1 MGLFDI
7 FSFSNAISQIGESY
21 SIIGESRHTIARN
34 VIEKYANSK
43 KSLDQLALA
52 LAYER
57 EGAKYRQEAIK
68 CFEFYFEN
76 PKPVPKNPHTK
87 KPYFTQWELHS
98 TLSTLYE
105 KEYQFDKAIKELEKC
120 IEINKH
126 DVNGADYTRIADI
139 LVKSSSVDVAIA
151 YLEDIKKKPVYKKI
165 KNAVDYCYSNLEKKK
180 ATGYKYKPRKKKAS

>member
-57 EGAKYRQEAIK
+57 EGA
-68 CFEFYFEN
+68 
-76 PKPVPKNPHTK
+76 VT
-87 KPYFTQWELHS
+87 
-98 TLSTLYE
+98 
-105 KEYQFDKAIKELEKC
+105 
-120 IEINKH
+120 
-126 DVNGADYTRIADI
+126 
-139 LVKSSSVDVAIA
+139 
-151 YLEDIKKKPVYKKI
+151 
-165 KNAVDYCYSNLEKKK
+165 
-180 ATGYKYKPRKKKAS
+180 